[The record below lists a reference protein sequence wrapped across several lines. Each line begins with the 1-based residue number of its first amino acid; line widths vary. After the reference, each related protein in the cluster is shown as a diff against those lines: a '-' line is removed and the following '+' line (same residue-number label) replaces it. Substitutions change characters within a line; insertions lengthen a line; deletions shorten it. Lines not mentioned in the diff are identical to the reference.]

1 MSREVPRTRTWSV
14 RPDTAARSRSRF
26 EGEDGKRSVCVS
38 DSVTLIWDEHRENEG
53 DAQQQS
59 NTRVYGAPNPLI
71 NCTVLVTTSS
81 FNYRESSRWGQGFPW
96 SFQRVSYSAAMLA
109 FKQPCKKRGQAKCKV
124 LSLNLRIHH
133 IHHIH
138 LTMKMGQNPVNTD
151 LGTKQA
157 AAALACAHMR
167 SHLFPH
173 VTPRVHPKDLFS
185 GNPRLSKTENV
196 GQIQC
201 LQYAFE

>member
-1 MSREVPRTRTWSV
+1 MQSLVPKPTDS
-14 RPDTAARSRSRF
+14 
-26 EGEDGKRSVCVS
+26 S
-38 DSVTLIWDEHRENEG
+38 DYAYD
-53 DAQQQS
+53 
-59 NTRVYGAPNPLI
+59 
-71 NCTVLVTTSS
+71 
-81 FNYRESSRWGQGFPW
+81 
-96 SFQRVSYSAAMLA
+96 
-109 FKQPCKKRGQAKCKV
+109 
-124 LSLNLRIHH
+124 
-133 IHHIH
+133 
-138 LTMKMGQNPVNTD
+138 MGQNPVKTD

-185 GNPRLSKTENV
+185 GNPRLSKIENF